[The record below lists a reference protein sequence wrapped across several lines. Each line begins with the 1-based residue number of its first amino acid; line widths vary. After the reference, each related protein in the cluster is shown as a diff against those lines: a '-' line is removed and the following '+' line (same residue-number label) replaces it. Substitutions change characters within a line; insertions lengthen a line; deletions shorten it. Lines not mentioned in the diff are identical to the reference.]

1 MATKFR
7 TTDDGRF
14 LLPDTVGVVPIK
26 ASNVE
31 TFAELIEHWKN
42 WTSTTSRSINVDAGL
57 HIGHF
62 GISGKFSASFED
74 MKGKQIGDKS
84 VTTRAQIRYVRYAAQ
99 LQPDTPLH
107 PVFRDRLLDIA
118 TAHELNETTRA
129 RYLSQLLV
137 RDFGTHVVTRTLAG
151 AALVQVDHLRD
162 EWVNSQEEHK
172 SDILASASASLFS
185 VFHMSAS
192 YETKTDEKFM
202 QSYLSQRTSSVVKTL
217 GGPLFKPANFT
228 PDIWAE
234 AVDMDLVYLD
244 RAGDPLYYLVTPSV
258 LPELPAATLNK
269 LEESVREAVKAY
281 YQFNVWPGAT
291 YDMVWCVA
299 TDPVP
304 DQSGYLFGGVYTTTV
319 VNPITRTFACPP
331 NFFALTLGG
340 APDLQVC
347 ISDDFE
353 FGDHYAVPFG
363 GFLSCQAGNP
373 LAVKQRSAQVT
384 GKQGSSK
391 SSSGSGPSGSTLRA
405 FFRDDAGAWP
415 KRCPDGFSKHMATI
429 EQHCEIN
436 YCVRTGAMSGPA
448 LPPVKRPPFVPSPPV
463 LDPPTGSFIFDP
475 TSRSWSR
482 QSQSHPSS
490 HSSASSGMSPGAAA
504 GISIGATLAC
514 LVLAT
519 VGVLADLLPG
529 WEFSISLLVGAGVTA
544 VSVYLYLF
552 LPVFPIR
559 ETPFWA
565 GAPLCAAGILGIY
578 FCATNFKDYSK
589 TTKAFVLKVLC
600 SVMSA
605 ISVFVNV
612 TAAIFAAIHL
622 GRIFTFQSCRQQSD
636 TVCHCYLTRDDVLP
650 RVFIYTGVSDCFA
663 IFCEVKIYL
672 LVVGS
677 LCLAGSLF
685 SLWFIVLLWKARYG
699 RFYSGVRLQSFRSR
713 DDGY

>member
-1 MATKFR
+1 MKTFLPILLVSAFGTLLPFGLLGSAAVVTATPTSNSNDNTVGSPEDYPPGDPRRCLEVARKNGYKVQRFEVLPGLGWDNLRNVDQGQVVSYNFSLCR

-84 VTTRAQIRYVRYAAQ
+84 VTTRAQIRY
-99 LQPDTPLH
+99 
-107 PVFRDRLLDIA
+107 
-118 TAHELNETTRA
+118 
-129 RYLSQLLV
+129 V

-281 YQFNVWPGAT
+281 YQFNVWPGCLDQDSLNFSPAANVDDGSCHPPSSNLSFGGVYQTCSSNPSWSHMCNGKTQVNPITGSFSCPPRYQAIRLYQGGVEGCERVWFFWRRCGIRAT

-519 VGVLADLLPG
+519 VGVLAVRRRRRRG
-529 WEFSISLLVGAGVTA
+529 RSGYRSLQGQDPLVVQHG
-544 VSVYLYLF
+544 
-552 LPVFPIR
+552 
-559 ETPFWA
+559 
-565 GAPLCAAGILGIY
+565 
-578 FCATNFKDYSK
+578 DYGSNAS
-589 TTKAFVLKVLC
+589 TAFV
-600 SVMSA
+600 SA
-605 ISVFVNV
+605 D
-612 TAAIFAAIHL
+612 
-622 GRIFTFQSCRQQSD
+622 Q
-636 TVCHCYLTRDDVLP
+636 
-650 RVFIYTGVSDCFA
+650 
-663 IFCEVKIYL
+663 
-672 LVVGS
+672 
-677 LCLAGSLF
+677 
-685 SLWFIVLLWKARYG
+685 
-699 RFYSGVRLQSFRSR
+699 
-713 DDGY
+713 